1 MEMQPSI
8 SSPPLPPSFENP
20 TDTSNWLINSG
31 NKAGMI
37 VGSYPTD
44 ETIDKLLDAGITVFV
59 NLCDETEIKKS
70 FDYYRYIYDK
80 CHSTGQ
86 YTNVQHTRMVMKS
99 KKGHDVEHLYG
110 YCRELY
116 RMILNGGLL
125 YVHSLKGYGRVS
137 LVGYYTIRLDSNVQH
152 SQCLNILD
160 ASFKTRKIK
169 LPKMQKL
176 ETKEQYSTVRQFDYN
191 HKKEMD
197 KYNMWKRA
205 EEAQA
210 KKHGVLEDEGPPK
223 PEPHPDSST
232 LTTQQVID
240 MMAEMSSVETKVQ
253 ELGKSLVQQNVI
265 TQENFESN
273 DAKYHEYFVT
283 LTSLLRKKMEDILT
297 DDDKLELDDKL
308 QKYGGILAMISPSP
322 SPPPL
327 SSPIS
332 PLSSSPSSPPPL
344 SSPSSLPSSSPSSP
358 PPLSSSPSSPPPLSS
373 PISPLP
379 SSLPPQLPPLKPV
392 DDIENKCTD
401 DLDTIVNNLELYRQ
415 KTIEVSNSLKSKGLI
430 SDEQVEKNQSTY
442 SAYVSSFVELLKVEN
457 LNALQSQELE
467 KYKDK
472 YYTLKPVIERMS
484 KSVSLLST

>member
-1 MEMQPSI
+1 MRPSTP
-8 SSPPLPPSFENP
+8 SPSLPPSFENP

-283 LTSLLRKKMEDILT
+283 LTSLLGKKVENTLT
-297 DDDKLELDDKL
+297 DNDKLELDDKL
-308 QKYGGILAMISPSP
+308 QKYSGILAMISPSP

-332 PLSSSPSSPPPL
+332 PLPSPPLSSSPSSP
-344 SSPSSLPSSSPSSP
+344 PSSLPSSSPSS
-358 PPLSSSPSSPPPLSS
+358 
-373 PISPLP
+373 
-379 SSLPPQLPPLKPV
+379 LPPQLPHLKPV